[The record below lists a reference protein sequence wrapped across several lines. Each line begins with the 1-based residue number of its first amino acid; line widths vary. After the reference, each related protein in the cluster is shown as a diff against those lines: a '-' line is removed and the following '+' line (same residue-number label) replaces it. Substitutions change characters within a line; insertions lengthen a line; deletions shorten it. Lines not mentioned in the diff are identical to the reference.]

1 MIISCA
7 YCKHFH
13 LAYFLSHI
21 HQCNVCALKLTA
33 QICSSILKSALRRL
47 WSMLALMCYS
57 FNTAMSWISVSGP
70 YYKYRTYYDM
80 LHLRADANIPIT
92 QYSIERLKQIP
103 VIVTVYLV
111 VSSYF
116 SLEVQG
122 FKQTFTLVFM
132 LVFTSY

>member
-1 MIISCA
+1 
-7 YCKHFH
+7 
-13 LAYFLSHI
+13 
-21 HQCNVCALKLTA
+21 
-33 QICSSILKSALRRL
+33 
-47 WSMLALMCYS
+47 
-57 FNTAMSWISVSGP
+57 
-70 YYKYRTYYDM
+70 M
-80 LHLRADANIPIT
+80 LHLRADANIPIM

-116 SLEVQG
+116 SLEVG